1 MNFRTLFLLVSLIFA
16 ALATNVGAADAPI
29 TQIKLQHT
37 ECYGPCPV
45 DEITLNAD
53 GNAQFAGVS
62 NGTRQGF
69 YRGQVAPEK
78 FAALTR
84 ALEDQNFFELRAE
97 IGDALTTDAP
107 DAIVSATRGGVSYRV
122 TFRASG
128 NRELLAKLE
137 AAFSDA
143 SAQIEWK
150 KDESVSKTGARGTI
164 MRALTAYETRLFA
177 DRETPFTQ
185 MPMRY
190 SPVTLI
196 AMDAAQTRYS
206 THSDGEGRFQIF
218 APPGRYLLAAGE
230 QVDTFRPLESS
241 PYLPFWLADGQIIE
255 LKAGQF
261 APIEVRLDNYTDETK
276 TKVADKTK

>member
-1 MNFRTLFLLVSLIFA
+1 MNFRNLFLLVSLLCV
-16 ALATNVGAADAPI
+16 ALTITARAADTPI

-53 GNAQFAGVS
+53 GNAQFVGIA

-69 YRGQVAPEK
+69 YRGQIAPEK
-78 FAALTR
+78 FAQLAR
-84 ALEDQNFFELRAE
+84 ALQDQNFFELRADL
-97 IGDALTTDAP
+97 GSLATDAP

-137 AAFSDA
+137 AAFEDA

-150 KDESVSKTGARGTI
+150 KDESVSKMGARGTLV
-164 MRALTAYETRLFA
+164 RALTAYETRLFA
-177 DRETPFTQ
+177 HNKPPFKQ

-190 SPVTLI
+190 ALVTLI
-196 AMDAAQTRYS
+196 TMDAAQTRYS
-206 THSDGEGRFQIF
+206 THTDGAGRFQIF
-218 APPGRYLLAAGE
+218 APPGRYLIAAGE
-230 QVDTFRPLESS
+230 GVDTFRPPESS
-241 PYLPFWLADGQIIE
+241 PYLPHWLTDGQIIE
-255 LKAGQF
+255 LTEGQF
-261 APIEVRLDNYTDETK
+261 APIEMRLNDYN
-276 TKVADKTK
+276 ADTEPKPTAKAT

>member
-1 MNFRTLFLLVSLIFA
+1 MTAR
-16 ALATNVGAADAPI
+16 AADAPI

-37 ECYGPCPV
+37 ECYGPCPI

-53 GNAQFAGVS
+53 GNAQFAGIA

-69 YRGQVAPEK
+69 YRGQAAPEK
-78 FAALTR
+78 FAQLAR
-84 ALEDQNFFELRAE
+84 ALQGQNFFELRAE
-97 IGDALTTDAP
+97 LGSPATDAP

-137 AAFSDA
+137 AAFEDA
-143 SAQIEWK
+143 SAQINWK
-150 KDESVSKTGARGTI
+150 KDENVSKTGARGTLV
-164 MRALTAYETRLFA
+164 RALTAYESRLFA
-177 DRETPFTQ
+177 DYKPPFEQ

-190 SPVTLI
+190 SPVTLT

-230 QVDTFRPLESS
+230 RFDTFRPLESS
-241 PYLPFWLADGQIIE
+241 PYLPLWLADAQIIE

-261 APIEVRLDNYTDETK
+261 APVEIQLNDYNSGTK
-276 TKVADKTK
+276 PKPAAKAT